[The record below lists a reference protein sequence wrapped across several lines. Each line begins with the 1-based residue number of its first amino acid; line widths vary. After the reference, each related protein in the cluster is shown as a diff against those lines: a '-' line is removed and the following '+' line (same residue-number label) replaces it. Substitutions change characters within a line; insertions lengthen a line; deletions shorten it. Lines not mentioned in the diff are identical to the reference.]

1 MTGATSDATSTTN
14 GATSTTSSATGAT
27 IGMTGAAVGESPSRP
42 NVRFRQ
48 VGRPLTRTDAPGK
61 VAGRTPYAGDYTMP
75 NMLHMRVVRADVA
88 SARLVR
94 LDVSKARALEGVACV
109 LTAEDLPDRTASTD
123 IPGQVGRKR
132 LDTGQQILVRKRV
145 RYFGEP
151 LALIAAETR
160 DAADHALERVEVE
173 LEPVP
178 GVYDPMEAM
187 QPGAPVV
194 TEPDNVVA
202 ERRIRKGDVEAGFA
216 EADVIV
222 ENTFRT
228 PFQEHAFLEPEVGL
242 AWIDENDVV
251 NIRVSTQVIEHFRP
265 IADALGV
272 PHNKVRIRGALV
284 GGGFGGKEDLTVEV
298 YLALLAK
305 RTGRPVR
312 LEYSREDS
320 FVGHGKRH
328 PFVLTYRTGVTR
340 NGRITALD
348 VRMVADSGAYVF
360 LSPYVLL
367 YALVAAPGPY
377 RIDNLNVFARAVAT
391 NNMFTSAFRGFGAL
405 QACAA
410 YEQQMDEV
418 AKAIGLDRMEL
429 RRRNFLKTGE
439 PMSTGFV
446 PPSAIWTDRCAERAW
461 AALGERAPGERAG
474 AERGLGER
482 APGERAGAER
492 GLGARA
498 PGERAGAERGFGE
511 RAPGER
517 AGAERGLG
525 ECAPGER
532 AGAERGLGE
541 RAPGERA
548 GAERGLG
555 ECAPGERGGLAGGA
569 SAEGASARGPIRIG
583 RGIACYQQSYGRLTF
598 LHDTSEAWVGV
609 EMDGTVIVRSGVT
622 DIGAGQVSALGQV
635 AAEAL
640 GVTLDNVVV
649 YNSDSAVTPLAGT
662 TTATRALYMT
672 GNAVKQAAEAVRARL
687 AERAAKELGVAPD
700 EVDMGFNEVFVTD
713 RPERSMPLVD
723 LVRICGS
730 EGIHRSELAMF
741 RAPFTDSLDPET
753 GQGQAHPD
761 YAYGAHAVE
770 VAVDVETGEVEVL
783 KSVAAHD
790 VGQCINPAAVE
801 GQIQGGAQNG
811 QGYALSEEMLYEE
824 GRLITPSF
832 SEYLMPTAMDMP
844 KVECIILESRSGV
857 GPYGA
862 KGIGEP
868 AMTPVAPAIANAVAD
883 AIGVRVFELPIT
895 PERIVKALQQRG
907 GTGRDDPPA

>member
-1 MTGATSDATSTTN
+1 
-14 GATSTTSSATGAT
+14 
-27 IGMTGAAVGESPSRP
+27 MTGAAGGSPPRP
-42 NVRFRQ
+42 NVRLRQ

-61 VAGRTPYAGDYTMP
+61 VAGRTPYVGDYTMP
-75 NMLHMRVVRADVA
+75 DMLHLRVVRADLA

-132 LDTGQQILVRKRV
+132 LDTGQQILVRERV

-151 LALIAAETR
+151 LALVAAETR
-160 DAADHALERVEVE
+160 DAADHAVELVEAE
-173 LEPVP
+173 LEPIP

-242 AWIDENDVV
+242 AWVDENDVV
-251 NIRVSTQVIEHFRP
+251 NIRVSTQVIEHYRP
-265 IADALGV
+265 IADAIGA

-312 LEYSREDS
+312 LEYTREDS

-328 PFVLTYRTGVTR
+328 PFVMTYRTGVTGD
-340 NGRITALD
+340 GRITALD

-377 RIDNLNVFARAVAT
+377 RVDNLNVFARAVAT

-429 RRRNFLKTGE
+429 RRRNFLRTGE
-439 PMSTGFV
+439 PTSTGFV
-446 PPSAIWTDRCAERAW
+446 PPSAIWTDQCAERAW
-461 AALGERAPGERAG
+461 AALGERAPGERASTTG
-474 AERGLGER
+474 GVPAGNAPAED
-482 APGERAGAER
+482 AP
-492 GLGARA
+492 
-498 PGERAGAERGFGE
+498 
-511 RAPGER
+511 
-517 AGAERGLG
+517 
-525 ECAPGER
+525 
-532 AGAERGLGE
+532 
-541 RAPGERA
+541 
-548 GAERGLG
+548 
-555 ECAPGERGGLAGGA
+555 
-569 SAEGASARGPIRIG
+569 AEGSIRVG

-609 EMDGTVIVRSGVT
+609 EMDGTVVVRSGVT
-622 DIGAGQVSALGQV
+622 DIGAGQVSALGQI
-635 AAEAL
+635 AAEVL
-640 GVTLDNVVV
+640 GATLDNVVV

-687 AERAAKELGVAPD
+687 AERAARELGVAPG
-700 EVDMGFNEVFVTD
+700 EVDMGFNEVFVID
-713 RPERSMPLVD
+713 RPDRSMPLVE
-723 LVRICGS
+723 LVRICGA

-741 RAPFTDSLDPET
+741 RAPFTDTLDPET

-883 AIGVRVFELPIT
+883 AIGVRVFEMPIT
-895 PERIVKALQQRG
+895 PERIVKALKRRG
-907 GTGRDDPPA
+907 DAGRVDPPA

>member
-1 MTGATSDATSTTN
+1 MSGATS
-14 GATSTTSSATGAT
+14 GMSSATGAT
-27 IGMTGAAVGESPSRP
+27 SGMTGATTESPSRP

-340 NGRITALD
+340 DGRITALD

-461 AALGERAPGERAG
+461 AALGERAG

-482 APGERAGAER
+482 
-492 GLGARA
+492 
-498 PGERAGAERGFGE
+498 
-511 RAPGER
+511 
-517 AGAERGLG
+517 
-525 ECAPGER
+525 APGER

-555 ECAPGERGGLAGGA
+555 ECAPGERGGPAGGT
-569 SAEGASARGPIRIG
+569 SARGPIRIG

-622 DIGAGQVSALGQV
+622 DIGAGQVSALGQI

-700 EVDMGFNEVFVTD
+700 EVDMGFNEVFVAD

>member
-1 MTGATSDATSTTN
+1 MTGATN
-14 GATSTTSSATGAT
+14 GAMSGTSSATGAPS
-27 IGMTGAAVGESPSRP
+27 GMTGATTESPSRP

-132 LDTGQQILVRKRV
+132 LDTGQQILVRERV

-265 IADALGV
+265 IADAIGV

-340 NGRITALD
+340 DGRITALD

-461 AALGERAPGERAG
+461 AALGERA
-474 AERGLGER
+474 L
-482 APGERAGAER
+482 
-492 GLGARA
+492 
-498 PGERAGAERGFGE
+498 
-511 RAPGER
+511 
-517 AGAERGLG
+517 
-525 ECAPGER
+525 
-532 AGAERGLGE
+532 
-541 RAPGERA
+541 GERA

-555 ECAPGERGGLAGGA
+555 ECAPGERGGPAG
-569 SAEGASARGPIRIG
+569 GASARGPIRIG

-622 DIGAGQVSALGQV
+622 DIGAGQVSALGQI

-687 AERAAKELGVAPD
+687 AKRAAKELGVAPD

>member
-1 MTGATSDATSTTN
+1 
-14 GATSTTSSATGAT
+14 
-27 IGMTGAAVGESPSRP
+27 MTGAASGSPPRP
-42 NVRFRQ
+42 NVRLRQ

-75 NMLHMRVVRADVA
+75 DMLHLRVVRADLA
-88 SARLVR
+88 SARLAR

-132 LDTGQQILVRKRV
+132 LDTGQQILVRERV

-151 LALIAAETR
+151 LALVAAETR
-160 DAADHALERVEVE
+160 DVADHAVELVGVE

-242 AWIDENDVV
+242 AWVDENDVV
-251 NIRVSTQVIEHFRP
+251 NIRVSTQVIEHYRP
-265 IADALGV
+265 IADAIGV

-312 LEYSREDS
+312 LEYTREDS

-328 PFVLTYRTGVTR
+328 PFVMTYRTGVTGD
-340 NGRITALD
+340 GRITALD

-377 RIDNLNVFARAVAT
+377 RVDNLNVFARAVAT

-418 AKAIGLDRMEL
+418 AKVIGLDRMEL
-429 RRRNFLKTGE
+429 RRRNFLRTGE
-439 PMSTGFV
+439 PTSTGFV
-446 PPSAIWTDRCAERAW
+446 PPSAIWTDQCAERAW
-461 AALGERAPGERAG
+461 AALG
-474 AERGLGER
+474 
-482 APGERAGAER
+482 
-492 GLGARA
+492 ARA
-498 PGERAGAERGFGE
+498 LGGRGPTGS
-511 RAPGER
+511 GS
-517 AGAERGLG
+517 
-525 ECAPGER
+525 
-532 AGAERGLGE
+532 
-541 RAPGERA
+541 
-548 GAERGLG
+548 
-555 ECAPGERGGLAGGA
+555 AGGGPA
-569 SAEGASARGPIRIG
+569 GDAPTKRGPAGDAPAEGPIRVG

-609 EMDGTVIVRSGVT
+609 EMDGTVVVRSGVT
-622 DIGAGQVSALGQV
+622 DIGAGQVSALGQI
-635 AAEAL
+635 AAEVL
-640 GVTLDNVVV
+640 GATLDNVVV

-672 GNAVKQAAEAVRARL
+672 GNAVKQASEALRARL
-687 AERAAKELGVAPD
+687 VERAAKELGVVPG
-700 EVDMGFNEVFVTD
+700 EVDMGFNEVFAID
-713 RPERSMPLVD
+713 RPDRSMPLVE
-723 LVRICGS
+723 LVRICGA

-741 RAPFTDSLDPET
+741 RAPFTDTLDPET

-783 KSVAAHD
+783 RSVAAHD

-883 AIGVRVFELPIT
+883 AIGVRVFEMPIT
-895 PERIVKALQQRG
+895 PERIVQALKRRG
-907 GTGRDDPPA
+907 GAGRVDPPA